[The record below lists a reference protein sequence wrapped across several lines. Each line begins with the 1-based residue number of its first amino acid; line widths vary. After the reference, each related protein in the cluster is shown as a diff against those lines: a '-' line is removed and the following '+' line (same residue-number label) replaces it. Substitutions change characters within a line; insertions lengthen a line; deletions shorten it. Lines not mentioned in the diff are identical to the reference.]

1 MFISILAIATA
12 MVGVANVAPT
22 FGFVVI
28 LPKQMRTQQLMTT
41 LPWKTTIQLIH
52 SPAYPLLR
60 TPTFLQEKSTVNGEE
75 GVTPAFVMSNK
86 NEKVERSVAGTV
98 SNNTDNISPI
108 AIATVSAKPF
118 VKKKL
123 QTYLRYLEVEC
134 WKRSDLRGL
143 EPVLQAVASACKQ
156 ITRIVQRAQTDDVY
170 GVALDVHGNPLG
182 ETNVQG
188 EVQQKLDVLC
198 NTIMLQAFCG
208 SGREIHAVASE
219 EEDEP
224 RCCSDVMVSCSLC
237 YGSYL

>member
-1 MFISILAIATA
+1 MSISILAIASTMA
-12 MVGVANVAPT
+12 PVLGFVGVT
-22 FGFVVI
+22 SSQ
-28 LPKQMRTQQLMTT
+28 KQMRTQERIVS
-41 LPWKTTIQLIH
+41 LPWKTTNQFLYNFPRIP
-52 SPAYPLLR
+52 S
-60 TPTFLQEKSTVNGEE
+60 FLQEKSSVNGDDA
-75 GVTPAFVMSNK
+75 VTPAFVRSSDKGTQSVPRVFSN
-86 NEKVERSVAGTV
+86 V
-98 SNNTDNISPI
+98 TDNISPTTT
-108 AIATVSAKPF
+108 ATVSSKPF

-143 EPVLQAVASACKQ
+143 ETVLQAVASACKQ

-170 GVALDVHGNPLG
+170 GVALDIHGNPLC

-208 SGREIHAVASE
+208 SGRDIHAVASE

-224 RCCSDVMVSCSLC
+224 RCCSDVMVC
-237 YGSYL
+237 